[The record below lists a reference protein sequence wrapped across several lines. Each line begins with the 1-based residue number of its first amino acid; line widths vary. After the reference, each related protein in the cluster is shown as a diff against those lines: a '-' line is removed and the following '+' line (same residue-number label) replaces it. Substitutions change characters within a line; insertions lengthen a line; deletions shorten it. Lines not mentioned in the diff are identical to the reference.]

1 MGDRALAKRSA
12 AGAAD
17 GRRGGGAA
25 GGGIA
30 AGGGGAAVAGT
41 LRRGARVIRAFVN
54 GEYRELS
61 EGATVE
67 SMVREIAESS
77 HGVAVAVDGEV
88 VPRGEWA
95 ERSLRDGEEVEVLHA
110 VQGGSPE
117 AFEIAGRP
125 FESRLVLGT
134 GGFRNLETMAAAAVE
149 SGAELATVAMRRVDP
164 RARGSI
170 LEVLEDAGLDVLPN
184 TAGCFTAREAV
195 T

>member
-1 MGDRALAKRSA
+1 MGHRALAKRRA

-25 GGGIA
+25 GGRIA
-30 AGGGGAAVAGT
+30 AGGGGAAVAGAVRPERRGP
-41 LRRGARVIRAFVN
+41 LRRDSLVRDARVIRAFVN

-67 SMVREIAESS
+67 SVVREIAESS

-88 VPRGEWA
+88 GPRGEWA

-134 GGFRNLETMAAAAVE
+134 GGFRNLETMAGPALEA
-149 SGAELATVAMRRVDP
+149 GARLDP
-164 RARGSI
+164 RGARGRGPRRAAEHRR
-170 LEVLEDAGLDVLPN
+170 LLHGP
-184 TAGCFTAREAV
+184 
-195 T
+195 